1 MIPVVVGSNP
11 IGHPTTFPAPQKWR
25 APQLRPQSTP
35 SSLYAAVQEAALAQI
50 AANRDGVLRLPDP
63 EYLHQL
69 RVGLRRLRSALRAF
83 KDLLP
88 EKRAKRLA
96 RGIRRVMREIGAARD
111 WDVLVAWLEN
121 ERAADAVVRA
131 ARRQRDRAKI
141 SARAAI
147 SRIELEPLA
156 ARSRSKPV
164 QAFAAASLGRLGR
177 KARKQARR
185 MDWGDAQDRHALRIR
200 VKRLR
205 DASEFFGRKD
215 RGLERLQDV
224 LGGLNDIEVA
234 RRLLRGLGVDT
245 PDLYRSLEL
254 RESRLLRALDRM
266 KTSSL
271 GQASGRRG

>member
-25 APQLRPQSTP
+25 APPLSPQSTP
-35 SSLYAAVQEAALAQI
+35 SSLCTAVQKAALAQI
-50 AANRDGVLRLPDP
+50 AANRDGVLRSRDP

-88 EKRAKRLA
+88 KKQAKLLA
-96 RGIRRVMREIGAARD
+96 RRIRRVMREIGAARD
-111 WDVLVAWLEN
+111 WDVFLEWLEN
-121 ERAADAVVRA
+121 ERAARDVVRA
-131 ARRQRDRAKI
+131 ARRQRDRAKA
-141 SARAAI
+141 SARTAV
-147 SRIELEPLA
+147 SRMELEPLA
-156 ARSRSKPV
+156 AENHSQPV
-164 QAFAAASLGRLGR
+164 KEFAAASLGRLGR
-177 KARKQARR
+177 KARRQARR
-185 MDWGDAQDRHALRIR
+185 MDWDDAGDRHALRIR

-205 DASEFFGRKD
+205 YASEFFGGKD
-215 RGLERLQDV
+215 GGLERLQDV
-224 LGGLNDIEVA
+224 LGELNDVEVA
-234 RRLLRGLGVDT
+234 RRLLRGLRVNT

-254 RESRLLRALDRM
+254 RESRLLRALGRM